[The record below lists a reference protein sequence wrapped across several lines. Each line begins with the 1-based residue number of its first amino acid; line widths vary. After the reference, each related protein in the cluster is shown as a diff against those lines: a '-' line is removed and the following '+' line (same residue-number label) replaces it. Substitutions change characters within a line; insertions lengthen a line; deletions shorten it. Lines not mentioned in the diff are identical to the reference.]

1 MSTHLT
7 YDQSHIIKQLYDNP
21 LTLQNKYKELSD
33 NARDANATHQHFEC
47 NDDETIIVDN
57 GDGCS
62 DLSAEFSTLHKPN
75 IAGKTGLCGVGSRF
89 VLMDRDY
96 GKITIISGANKM
108 NIDLTKL
115 QDNPSATDY
124 ISYGVPSPEE
134 KLQISKIQTKIGMN
148 QIGLVI
154 IIKHATNSR
163 HTLNNYAKSINN
175 VTTPPAPKDNLAF
188 TLDYDC
194 EFKITFRFDDEEK
207 IHTFKSFIQLQNERL
222 VNEQNYEFFYIP
234 SDRTTY
240 IKVGDKYVVFG
251 DTDRSAKS
259 YKFKRGKSIEDV
271 MNGDYPDE
279 VPIQGLIVNSTQGLA
294 HDNFIKTEIASGYN
308 NTKDNNSFKSER
320 EMFKDIFD
328 VPLKQLGYENGF
340 DDIKAHRYD
349 VLSNYTM
356 YRKGS
361 AIRSEK
367 NASNTRTGRLND
379 AKPVLTQSKI
389 MVGTGLDVV
398 LGFHANKHMPTKL
411 IPTSILNA
419 VKKSRQDH
427 QDKFIFN
434 YLPYTEA
441 RKLALKTE
449 HDRLL
454 AANNLT
460 QDDNDEPTLYETPT
474 NNVISLLSN
483 EHEHEHEHEPE
494 PTLDEISTN
503 NIISN
508 EPEPEPTNPI
518 SALTSIRGYD
528 SPTDSDTD
536 SDTES
541 KKCRKPH
548 MVKPHIN
555 GQINLEWLRDQIM
568 TGTLEQ
574 ICDLIIDDEKL
585 ARDLVNKLIQYPDK
599 FTSYKNAL

>member
-1 MSTHLT
+1 MSTQLT
-7 YDQSHIIKQLYDNP
+7 YDPSHIINQVFDNA
-21 LTLQNKYKELSD
+21 LTIQNKYKELSD

-47 NDDETIIVDN
+47 NDVETIIVDN

-62 DLSAEFSTLHKPN
+62 DLSAEFSILHKPN
-75 IAGKTGLCGVGSRF
+75 IAGKTGLCGLGSRYA
-89 VLMDRDY
+89 LLDRDHD
-96 GKITIISGANKM
+96 KITFISGENKM
-108 NIDLTKL
+108 SIDLTKL
-115 QDNPSATDY
+115 QATTSATDY

-134 KLQISKIQTKIGMN
+134 KLQISKIQTKTGMN

-154 IIKHATNSR
+154 IIKHATNSC

-175 VTTPPAPKDNLAF
+175 VTAPPSAKDNLAF
-188 TLDYDC
+188 TLDYDH

-207 IHTFKSFIQLQNERL
+207 IHIFKSFIQLQNEKL

-234 SDRTTY
+234 SDGTTY
-240 IKVGDKYVVFG
+240 IKVGDKYIVFENI
-251 DTDRSAKS
+251 DRPGKS
-259 YKFKRGKSIEDV
+259 HKFKRGKSIEDV
-271 MNGDYPDE
+271 IDGDYPGE
-279 VPIQGLIVNSTQGLA
+279 VPIRGVIVNSTQGPA
-294 HDNFIKTEIASGYN
+294 HDNFIKTKMEDGYN
-308 NTKDNNSFKSER
+308 NTKDNISFKPER
-320 EMFKDIFD
+320 EMFKDIYD
-328 VPLKQLGYENGF
+328 DPLKQLGYENGF
-340 DDIKAHRYD
+340 DDIKADRYD

-367 NASNTRTGRLND
+367 NAANSRTGRLND

-389 MVGTGLDVV
+389 MVGAGLDGV

-411 IPTSILNA
+411 TPISILNA
-419 VKKSRQDH
+419 VKKSRMDH
-427 QDKFIFN
+427 QDTFIFN
-434 YLPYTEA
+434 YSPYNVA
-441 RKLALKTE
+441 RKLALQTE
-449 HDRLL
+449 HDRML
-454 AANNLT
+454 AANNLI
-460 QDDNDEPTLYETPT
+460 QDDNDEQTLYETST

-483 EHEHEHEHEPE
+483 EHEHEHEHEP
-494 PTLDEISTN
+494 TLDEISNN

-508 EPEPEPTNPI
+508 EPEPTNPI

-548 MVKPHIN
+548 MVKPHIS
-555 GQINLEWLRDQIM
+555 GPINIDWLRDHIM

-574 ICDLIIDDEKL
+574 ICDLITADDKL
-585 ARDLVNKLIQYPDK
+585 ARELVNKVIQDPVK